1 MFEGDAASLTDEFLR
16 VQKWRDQIAL
26 QSVRYYPNAKRS
38 AYYIEVETGWIG
50 KPDLKMPDEFWRGT
64 GYDRS
69 LKPAKLD
76 EEQPVRVAG
85 GEESRSTLSGY
96 VEG

>member
-1 MFEGDAASLTDEFLR
+1 MAGSDCFAECPLLPERETVGILHR
-16 VQKWRDQIAL
+16 GR
-26 QSVRYYPNAKRS
+26 
-38 AYYIEVETGWIG
+38 TGWIG

>member
-1 MFEGDAASLTDEFLR
+1 
-16 VQKWRDQIAL
+16 
-26 QSVRYYPNAKRS
+26 
-38 AYYIEVETGWIG
+38 
-50 KPDLKMPDEFWRGT
+50 MPDEFWRGT